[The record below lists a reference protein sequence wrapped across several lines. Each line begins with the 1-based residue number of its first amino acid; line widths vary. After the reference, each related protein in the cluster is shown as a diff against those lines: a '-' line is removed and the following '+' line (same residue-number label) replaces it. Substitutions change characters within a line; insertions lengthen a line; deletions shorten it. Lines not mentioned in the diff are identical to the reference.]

1 MLKTETVFMAIRESQ
16 SKDLVGCS
24 PGAPDG
30 PTMLTEQLLVRVL
43 ADRGRGE
50 TSYFLT

>member
-1 MLKTETVFMAIRESQ
+1 MAVTESQ

-24 PGAPDG
+24 PGSPDG
-30 PTMLTEQLLVRVL
+30 PTMLTQQLLVRAL